1 MNIDT
6 ESEGGSWRREMLA
19 RSLTVAQLREIVSE
33 MEHCL
38 SVERRRTRD
47 LVIKLTDAVETEMKL
62 RAEIERLKSAVFA
75 SQVVHAKGH
84 EVIVTPPD
92 AVKDHDA

>member
-6 ESEGGSWRREMLA
+6 QSDGGSWRREMLA

-38 SVERRRTRD
+38 SVERRRTKD

-62 RAEIERLKSAVFA
+62 RAEIARLKTKTET
-75 SQVVHAKGH
+75 QQPIHQ
-84 EVIVTPPD
+84 D
-92 AVKDHDA
+92 

>member
-19 RSLTVAQLREIVSE
+19 RSLSTSQLREIVSE

-38 SVERRRTRD
+38 SVERQRTKD

-62 RAEIERLKSAVFA
+62 RAEIERLRSSRTSAVGSPSAAA
-75 SQVVHAKGH
+75 S
-84 EVIVTPPD
+84 
-92 AVKDHDA
+92 DHSLPS

>member
-38 SVERRRTRD
+38 SVERRRTKD
-47 LVIKLTDAVETEMKL
+47 LLMRLTDSVETEMKL
-62 RAEIERLKSAVFA
+62 RAEIERLKPSRTSGAGSPSAAA
-75 SQVVHAKGH
+75 S
-84 EVIVTPPD
+84 
-92 AVKDHDA
+92 DHSLPS